1 MIAWLKGIILLI
13 DSPYIIVEVGGV
25 GYKVLLS
32 TKILS
37 SLKTN
42 DKIQLFTYTHVRE
55 DALDL
60 FGFLTFQDLKLF
72 EKLIGVSGVGPK
84 TAIGIFT
91 LGSSTEITNAI
102 LNGDISFFEGVSR
115 LGRKNAQK
123 IIIELKGKLNL
134 DAEISGISP
143 DGVKNQDVVNALTQ
157 FGFSQKEARE
167 AISVVS
173 VKQSSS
179 KGELK
184 TEEKIRLALKYL
196 GK

>member
-115 LGRKNAQK
+115 LGRKNA
-123 IIIELKGKLNL
+123 
-134 DAEISGISP
+134 
-143 DGVKNQDVVNALTQ
+143 
-157 FGFSQKEARE
+157 
-167 AISVVS
+167 
-173 VKQSSS
+173 
-179 KGELK
+179 
-184 TEEKIRLALKYL
+184 
-196 GK
+196 